1 MTNQQKL
8 FDSTKKYVCR
18 RMNSFSTTIVYR
30 ITVFFVPVKWFCKLE
45 RIFDWRIKTLS
56 TNTSVTFIAAD
67 DTSYLFDSSLAQGD
81 EFVLKDKHPSDTPPL
96 LISFLNLP
104 RRWLITFVPPPTRP
118 TFHPINLHSISI
130 RKQRVWKPFYN
141 RWPAPFKSVSFN
153 EKRPIN
159 KPVALNYIIFLF
171 KSENKFIAPSS
182 SVVILFTTPLT
193 DRNKR
198 TSLNNSATREGIYI
212 YSEAS

>member
-1 MTNQQKL
+1 MNRFVNTLGIVNIISIKYYRLIIFTKEYEYCCYNTVLSLFCFCTVDDLFFYFIFFFHMTNQQKL

-104 RRWLITFVPPPTRP
+104 RR
-118 TFHPINLHSISI
+118 
-130 RKQRVWKPFYN
+130 
-141 RWPAPFKSVSFN
+141 
-153 EKRPIN
+153 
-159 KPVALNYIIFLF
+159 
-171 KSENKFIAPSS
+171 
-182 SVVILFTTPLT
+182 
-193 DRNKR
+193 
-198 TSLNNSATREGIYI
+198 
-212 YSEAS
+212 